1 MNQKQNRLTQSATE
15 SQNPSG
21 LASAGKS
28 DTKEIMFL
36 ASGLIA
42 LVLGIGGV
50 LMYTEDKEA
59 PMTVASQDQDTE
71 SFPITTAFA
80 SSAPSSPPSS
90 PTIGDNFTSP
100 SSAPT
105 EPTTLISKDSEPTDP
120 TDLYFDFDRWVLTDM
135 AKDQIKTQ
143 IEALPEEWE
152 GTFHVQGHTDAQGS
166 DGYNKALGLKRAEAV
181 KDYLLSLGVAENSV
195 QIESLGEN
203 GAICMEE
210 TADCYELN
218 RRAHLA
224 FLAPSFTQENS
235 SQLAQLPSTSAPE
248 QDPISSPV
256 METEDDPVSQESE
269 SLISADPSSDSEDIS
284 AELVNTE
291 PLMTAESQP

>member
-1 MNQKQNRLTQSATE
+1 MNQKPNRLTQSATE
-15 SQNPSG
+15 SHKPSG
-21 LASAGKS
+21 LTSAGKS
-28 DTKEIMFL
+28 DTKEIIFL
-36 ASGLIA
+36 ATGLIA

-50 LMYTEDKEA
+50 LMYTEEKET
-59 PMTVASQDQDTE
+59 PMTVASQDQNTE
-71 SFPITTAFA
+71 SFSITTAFA
-80 SSAPSSPPSS
+80 SSTPSSSPSS
-90 PTIGDNFTSP
+90 QTVGDHFTSP

-105 EPTTLISKDSEPTDP
+105 APTTLISKDSEPIDP
-120 TDLYFDFDRWVLTDM
+120 TDLYFDFDRWGLTDM

-152 GTFHVQGHTDAQGS
+152 GTFHVQGHTDAQGT
-166 DGYNKALGLKRAEAV
+166 DTYNKALGLKRAEAV
-181 KDYLLSLGVAENSV
+181 KNYLLSLGVAENSV

-203 GAICMEE
+203 GAICLEE

-224 FLAPSFTQENS
+224 FVAPSFTQENS
-235 SQLAQLPSTSAPE
+235 SQLAQLSSAPVPE
-248 QDPISSPV
+248 QDSVPSPV
-256 METEDDPVSQESE
+256 METEEDPVSQDSE
-269 SLISADPSSDSEDIS
+269 SLTSANPSSDSEDIS